1 VAAERNRP
9 AAPRALAAAGL
20 RVPERTD
27 LSGLAVVA
35 GGRLHVDRL
44 GRGARLGRHDRDRD
58 LEGRGLVVGLLGRRC
73 GLGRLLRGHGRR
85 LGRGLHERA
94 SEPDARGRRQDPR
107 ADRRHRLL
115 RHDHHLHPPIRRRA
129 ADFRTRQAYANCCKL
144 EVLED
149 GGGLRVS
156 FQLQDMT
163 MPRLRKLE
171 PGHRM
176 RSAAAACVEPRVS
189 LVVLLPRGGPLGSC
203 VARRAGE
210 EPFVEAGLL
219 VVAAFGRRASQR
231 VGFLVVHRV
240 TSAHAYDDEPQ
251 TSEPGSG
258 PQIVLWV
265 PYHWLEVTTMN
276 QDIDTQVSDSLFGAA
291 LVQAVLA
298 EPETTEPCPA
308 TARSAKPAEIQP
320 ATAYSKSEVTTMNQN
335 SYPFRSKAQIAAA
348 LAESAPFRLECLGI
362 LFDRQTAYEQSSET
376 TLNRNRQG
384 FMSSHAVHGCRI
396 AKKMRAGE
404 ELTAEDLDRVATIVP
419 RYTRQL
425 AEHFR
430 HEAVAANPALKAA
443 AAVFGV

>member
-1 VAAERNRP
+1 
-9 AAPRALAAAGL
+9 
-20 RVPERTD
+20 
-27 LSGLAVVA
+27 
-35 GGRLHVDRL
+35 
-44 GRGARLGRHDRDRD
+44 
-58 LEGRGLVVGLLGRRC
+58 
-73 GLGRLLRGHGRR
+73 
-85 LGRGLHERA
+85 
-94 SEPDARGRRQDPR
+94 
-107 ADRRHRLL
+107 
-115 RHDHHLHPPIRRRA
+115 
-129 ADFRTRQAYANCCKL
+129 
-144 EVLED
+144 
-149 GGGLRVS
+149 
-156 FQLQDMT
+156 
-163 MPRLRKLE
+163 
-171 PGHRM
+171 
-176 RSAAAACVEPRVS
+176 
-189 LVVLLPRGGPLGSC
+189 
-203 VARRAGE
+203 
-210 EPFVEAGLL
+210 
-219 VVAAFGRRASQR
+219 
-231 VGFLVVHRV
+231 
-240 TSAHAYDDEPQ
+240 
-251 TSEPGSG
+251 
-258 PQIVLWV
+258 
-265 PYHWLEVTTMN
+265 MN